1 MEYLEGLCTTG
12 VAGGESRPFF
22 SVQQISER
30 KPVDP
35 NVGKILRGIAMPEEL
50 RRLFKRRD
58 EEYYLG
64 PLTILSINTLL
75 EHRAAY
81 PDVPLPLAINR
92 GTRQVWSCHK
102 GLMVA
107 RTQDDVVED
116 TVPFDVFVD
125 RHK

>member
-1 MEYLEGLCTTG
+1 MEHLEGLCAIG

-22 SVQQISER
+22 SVQQLHER

-35 NVGKILRGIAMPEEL
+35 NVGTLLRGIEMPGDL

-64 PLTILSINTLL
+64 PLTILSVNALL
-75 EHRAAY
+75 AHRASY
-81 PDVPLPLAINR
+81 PDAPLPLAVNR
-92 GTRQVWSCHK
+92 TTRHVWSCHK

-107 RTQDDVVED
+107 RTQDNVVTE
-116 TVPFDVFVD
+116 TIPFDLFV
-125 RHK
+125 HKHK